1 MKKNKNQ
8 NLKKIYFSEVDELIK
23 ITSVLLKDLER
34 IIDQSNKKAAE
45 LEQKSESIFLD
56 EQETWFRQAN
66 RITIST
72 VEAICF
78 KMKQITLLLFDH
90 SNKTL
95 SQKER
100 EKLSEKKLNGTPF
113 YLKTKDNVKF
123 SFNMFA
129 KVLGIPFEIKFNKD
143 WANFLKV
150 INKRNNLTHPKSEND
165 LKMSAKEHRNTA
177 NAFEWFGTLINQ
189 FINNIDK
196 YKNK

>member
-1 MKKNKNQ
+1 MKQNKNQ
-8 NLKKIYFSEVDELIK
+8 NLEKIYFSEMDELIK
-23 ITSVLLKDLER
+23 IISILLKDLKR
-34 IIDQSNKKAAE
+34 IIDQSNKKVAE
-45 LEQKSESIFLD
+45 LEQKSEGVFLD
-56 EQETWFRQAN
+56 EQGTWFRQAN

-100 EKLSEKKLNGTPF
+100 EKLSERKLNGTPF

-123 SFNMFA
+123 SFKMFA
-129 KVLGIPFEIKFNKD
+129 KVLGIPFEIKYNKD

-165 LKMSAKEHRNTA
+165 LKMSVKEHRNTA
-177 NAFEWFGTLINQ
+177 NAFYWFGNLINQ
-189 FINNIDK
+189 FK
-196 YKNK
+196 TVQ